1 MGKNQQQQ
9 PNKADKITWAVVTKR
24 GNKRLN
30 DVEILAEINR
40 LQGTDPRYL
49 WTMHELR
56 NHRYEMMEF
65 VDQKK
70 FDIWEVCSRNK
81 NCVWG

>member
-40 LQGTDPRYL
+40 LQTDPNYL
-49 WTMHELR
+49 WTMQELR

-65 VDQKK
+65 VDQEK
-70 FDIWEVCSRNK
+70 FDIWQVCSR
-81 NCVWG
+81 

>member
-49 WTMHELR
+49 WTMQELR
-56 NHRYEMMEF
+56 NHRHEMMEF
-65 VDQKK
+65 VDQEK
-70 FDIWEVCSRNK
+70 FDIWRVCSRNK